1 MAFAG
6 VDVSGST
13 VFQWAFGWNRVFVF
27 CLFIYLFFCVCM
39 CVDYP
44 FSGFL
49 TRWQTLSELIF
60 WSMHAGVSRLL
71 TSLASSLG
79 CTR

>member
-6 VDVSGST
+6 VDVSGSA
-13 VFQWAFGWNRVFVF
+13 VFEWAFGWSRVFIF
-27 CLFIYLFFCVCM
+27 YFFF
-39 CVDYP
+39 VDYP

-60 WSMHAGVSRLL
+60 WSMHAGASRLL

-79 CTR
+79 YTR

>member
-1 MAFAG
+1 MALQFFSGHLAG
-6 VDVSGST
+6 
-13 VFQWAFGWNRVFVF
+13 AE
-27 CLFIYLFFCVCM
+27 CLFSIFFF
-39 CVDYP
+39 VDYP

-49 TRWQTLSELIF
+49 TRWQTSSELIF
-60 WSMHAGVSRLL
+60 WSMHAGASRLL